1 MASKVP
7 PLLEPYLAL
16 PPEASL
22 ILLTSVLGA
31 NTNWLVLR
39 FLHSALASPG
49 DEDTKV
55 VFVSF
60 VRDFAFWKEGAKRLS
75 LGIWCCE
82 ESVADIHQGLDLEK
96 LAAKKRFQFVN
107 GLTALF
113 VPGMQIALVGKAGER
128 ILSNPALEPVSREI
142 LGSIQNLKGDRGR
155 ILLVVDQL
163 DLLLAAGSEHIGV
176 VGLADMLM
184 GFREEVHSTV
194 TTLAADFPLVSVQRT
209 PLEKDHAA
217 FLLSVAHQADYTMG
231 LRLLDT
237 GTARDVSGVIR
248 ITVGDQLI
256 EDDRDIQRRIEERE
270 LLYFVGGDGGVRV
283 FERGQ

>member
-31 NTNWLVLR
+31 STNWLVLR

-60 VRDFAFWKEGAKRLS
+60 MRDLAFWKEGAKRL
-75 LGIWCCE
+75 
-82 ESVADIHQGLDLEK
+82 GLDLEK
-96 LAAKKRFQFVN
+96 LAAKKRFKFMD
-107 GLTALF
+107 GLSGLF
-113 VPGMQIALVGKAGER
+113 VPEMQKAVVGKAGEKV
-128 ILSNPALEPVSREI
+128 LSIPALEHLSGEI
-142 LGSIQNLKGDRGR
+142 LEAVRNLKGDGGR

-163 DLLLAAGSEHIGV
+163 DLLLAAGGENIGA
-176 VGLADMLM
+176 VGLGDMLM
-184 GFREEVHSTV
+184 GFREEVYSTV
-194 TTLAADFPLVSVQRT
+194 TTLSADFPLVSAQQT

-217 FLLSVAHQADYTMG
+217 FLLSVAHQADFTMG

-237 GTARDVSGVIR
+237 GTARDVSGVVR
-248 ITVGDQLI
+248 ITVGDQFI
-256 EDDRDIQRRIEERE
+256 EDNRDIQRRIEERE

>member
-60 VRDFAFWKEGAKRLS
+60 VRDFAFWKEGAKRL
-75 LGIWCCE
+75 
-82 ESVADIHQGLDLEK
+82 GLDLEK

-176 VGLADMLM
+176 VGLGDMLM

-217 FLLSVAHQADYTMG
+217 FLLSVAHQADFTMG

-237 GTARDVSGVIR
+237 GTAKDVSGVIR

-256 EDDRDIQRRIEERE
+256 EDNRDIQQRIEERE

>member
-1 MASKVP
+1 MASKIP

-31 NTNWLVLR
+31 STNWLVLR
-39 FLHSALASPG
+39 LLHSALASPG

-60 VRDFAFWKEGAKRLS
+60 MRDLAFWKDGAKRL
-75 LGIWCCE
+75 
-82 ESVADIHQGLDLEK
+82 GLDLEK
-96 LAAKKRFQFVN
+96 LAAKKRFKFVD
-107 GLTALF
+107 GLSGLF
-113 VPGMQIALVGKAGER
+113 VPEMQKAVVGKVGEK
-128 ILSNPALEPVSREI
+128 ILSNPALEHVSGDI
-142 LGSIQNLKGDRGR
+142 FGSIRDLKADGGK

-163 DLLLAAGSEHIGV
+163 DLLLAAGGENIGAV
-176 VGLADMLM
+176 SVGEMLM
-184 GFREEVHSTV
+184 GLQEEVHSTV
-194 TTLAADFPLVSVQRT
+194 TTLSADFPLVSVQQT

-217 FLLSVAHQADYTMG
+217 FLLSMAHQADFTMA
-231 LRLLDT
+231 LRLLDS

-248 ITVGDQLI
+248 ITVGDQLR
-256 EDDRDIQRRIEERE
+256 EDDRDIQRRMEERE